1 MPLHR
6 GLYLVPLAL
15 AGLSLVAGEDSEK
28 APKHKRCDA
37 FGLSIQVD
45 QPLRDLQDSLDHR
58 TGYGLGLQWT
68 HDHGDYH
75 ASRTRFEWNTFPE
88 GHPVGP
94 SGATTYAKNLTLSF
108 DHLFRL
114 NEGPTGM
121 YLVGGLGGVRW
132 SLDQHTPAASSSLT
146 TTKLAVTAG
155 VGLQVNR
162 QFTVEGRYVFSGIQT
177 TFDSNTAQIS
187 AAWRF

>member
-6 GLYLVPLAL
+6 GLCLLPFAF
-15 AGLSLVAGEDSEK
+15 ASLSLMAEDKVDK
-28 APKHKRCDA
+28 APKTKQCNSFGISAQADA
-37 FGLSIQVD
+37 
-45 QPLRDLQDSLDHR
+45 PLRDLKDSLDRR

-94 SGATTYAKNLTLSF
+94 AGATTYAKNLVLSF

-114 NEGPTGM
+114 NQGPTGL

-132 SLDQHTPAASSSLT
+132 SLDQHTPTTATNLT
-146 TTKLAVTAG
+146 TTKLGVTAG
-155 VGLQVNR
+155 VGLQIGR
-162 QFTVEGRYVFSGIQT
+162 QFTVEGRYLFSGIHK
-177 TFDSNTAQIS
+177 TFDSNTAQLS
-187 AAWRF
+187 LGWRF